1 MLGPLFIGSHQD
13 AVVSL
18 SGRFGNQLFQLSFG
32 LYLKLILH
40 KDISYIQRRSLLR
53 GFLPAEITEEH
64 PISSLIYDSEKL
76 SDGFAREL
84 FLRALELLPNNL
96 IDDRHAI
103 ETQEQSKDYSVPR
116 VTRGHFQHYRYADLT
131 RVELERR
138 LRASKVFSRIFE
150 DELNQIAVHVRL
162 GDYVSKSKNQALYGV
177 LAPTYYRQAV
187 EYLVERLQLKT
198 VVIVSDDPKIAI
210 ENLSGELNTI
220 KGLSIKVSRGGLVD
234 DFCAIA
240 SSRAVVLANSTFGW
254 WAAWFA
260 HSLRSIPVIYPY
272 PWFCNQDM
280 NGDGLS
286 YPSWLRMPR
295 TV

>member
-1 MLGPLFIGSHQD
+1 MLGPLLIRPHQD

-32 LYLKLILH
+32 LYLKQILH
-40 KDISYIQRRSLLR
+40 QEISYIQRRSLLR
-53 GFLPAEITEEH
+53 GILPAEITVEH
-64 PISSLIYDSEKL
+64 PISSFIHDSERL
-76 SDGFAREL
+76 SDGLAREL
-84 FLRALELLPNNL
+84 YLRAIELLPNNL
-96 IDDRHAI
+96 IDDSYSFKTH
-103 ETQEQSKDYSVPR
+103 EQSKYCSVPR

-131 RVELERR
+131 RIELQRR
-138 LRASKVFSRIFE
+138 LRASKVFARIFE

-177 LAPTYYRQAV
+177 LDPTYYRQAV
-187 EYLVERLQLKT
+187 EYLVRRLQLKS
-198 VVIVSDDPKIAI
+198 VVIVSDDPENAI
-210 ENLSGELNTI
+210 KSLYGELNTI
-220 KGLSIKVSRGGLVD
+220 KGLSIKLSRGGLVD
-234 DFCAIA
+234 DFCTIA

-260 HSLRSIPVIYPY
+260 HSLRSIPVIYPH
-272 PWFCNQDM
+272 PWFCDKDM

-286 YPSWLRMPR
+286 YPSWLRMQR